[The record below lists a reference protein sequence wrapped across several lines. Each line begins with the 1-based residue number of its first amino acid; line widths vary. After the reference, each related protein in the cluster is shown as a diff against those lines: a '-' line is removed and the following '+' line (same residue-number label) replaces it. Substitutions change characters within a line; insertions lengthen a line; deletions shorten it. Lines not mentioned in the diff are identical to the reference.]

1 MDTETITF
9 VGGGNMARSLIG
21 GLVGQ
26 SVAAEQIRVLDP
38 DPEAAARIE
47 DRWGVAVTSE
57 PAEALADTG
66 TVVLAVKPQVVP
78 TAIAAIREHL
88 PDTRPLIISVA
99 AGTTTTTLAGL
110 LGHPLPIIRAMPN
123 TPALLGCGATALFAA
138 SGVNAREKERAE
150 HILRAAGLVVW
161 VDDEAQM
168 DAVTAVSGSGPAYF
182 FYLMEHLLAGAV
194 AEGLPAETARLLI
207 METALGAA
215 RMALESEDDMA
226 TLRQR
231 VTSPGGTTEAAVK
244 SLQSDGFGTAIS
256 RAVAAA
262 ADRSR
267 TLAADLSPTE
277 EYRKQ

>member
-47 DRWGVAVTSE
+47 DRWGVSVTSE

-99 AGTTTTTLAGL
+99 AGTTTTALAGL

-231 VTSPGGTTEAAVK
+231 VTSPGGTTEAAVN
-244 SLQSDGFGTAIS
+244 SLQSDGFGAAIG

>member
-215 RMALESEDDMA
+215 RMALESDDDMA